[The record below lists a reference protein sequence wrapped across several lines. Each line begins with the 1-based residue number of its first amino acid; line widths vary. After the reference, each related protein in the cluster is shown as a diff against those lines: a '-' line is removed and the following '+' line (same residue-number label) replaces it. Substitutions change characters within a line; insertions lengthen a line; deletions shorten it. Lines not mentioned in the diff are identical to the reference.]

1 MPTGDTT
8 TTKTEQQDQP
18 QGENTATGADTVDY
32 EAKYREALAQS
43 RKWEERA
50 KASYKDSQELKTL
63 KESQEETAAA
73 AAKLEKKNSELK
85 AQLDSMKAVQQVNE
99 WKQQAAHETGVPAS
113 LLRGTTLEELTA
125 HGKMLADYAKTLT
138 ATQPL
143 EHADTDPA
151 QPASSDIANFAR
163 NLFTPQK

>member
-1 MPTGDTT
+1 MPTGENN
-8 TTKTEQQDQP
+8 TTKTEPQEPP
-18 QGENTATGADTVDY
+18 QGDTDTGTESVDY
-32 EAKYREALAQS
+32 EAKYRDAIAQS

-63 KESQEETAAA
+63 KEAQEETAAE

-99 WKQQAAHETGVPAS
+99 WKQQAAQETGVPAA
-113 LLRGTTLEELTA
+113 LLRGNTLEELTA
-125 HGKMLADYAKTLT
+125 HGKALADYAKTLT

-143 EHADTDPA
+143 THADTDP
-151 QPASSDIANFAR
+151 QPPAASDIADFAR
-163 NLFTPQK
+163 HLFTPKK

>member
-1 MPTGDTT
+1 MPTGDNTT
-8 TTKTEQQDQP
+8 IETEPKEPP
-18 QGENTATGADTVDY
+18 QGDTDTGSESVDY

-43 RKWEERA
+43 RKWEDRA

-63 KESQEETAAA
+63 KESQEETAAQ

-99 WKQQAAHETGVPAS
+99 WKQQAAHETGVPAE

-143 EHADTDPA
+143 EHAGTDPA
-151 QPASSDIANFAR
+151 QPAGSDIADFAR
-163 NLFTPQK
+163 HLFTPQK